1 MKTIVISPTF
11 NERKNIKI
19 FIDAVLIDNPDFD
32 LLIVDDNSPD
42 GTSDIVAEFAESR
55 NDIYLI
61 MRDGKLGLGTA
72 YILSLIHI

>member
-19 FIDAVLIDNPDFD
+19 FIDAVLIDNPGFD

-42 GTSDIVAEFAESR
+42 GTSDKVRELQSEFE
-55 NDIYLI
+55 NLYLN
-61 MRDGKLGLGTA
+61 
-72 YILSLIHI
+72 